1 MKKVFK
7 QNMGT
12 LDRVLR
18 VIAGSV
24 LLVLA
29 TLVATGTTATVL
41 VILTIP
47 LLIPGLTGFCP
58 SYSLFGIST
67 KRERGIATN

>member
-1 MKKVFK
+1 MKKALK

-18 VIAGSV
+18 LSAGSL

-29 TLVATGTTATVL
+29 TLVVTGTAATVL
-41 VILTIP
+41 IILSIP
-47 LLIPGLTGFCP
+47 LLIPGLTGYCP

-67 KRERGIATN
+67 KRERSIATN